1 MIAWAMG
8 MLPVV
13 QHEFW
18 LGCSMGKTFRLLM
31 IAYSLAMP
39 ALCVAEQEPSDP
51 IRIYRVGDSALPTE
65 TVLAGGYSKQ
75 ESTTASMALTGKPD
89 ASGWWRI
96 ELQPG
101 MQQLAEPVLYMNA
114 MTLTSLQVWWPG
126 NSEPVTLSQL
136 GSLGSNNGYSPRILQ
151 LSIPQN
157 VSAGQSVFWRVKTGE
172 VQALRVGLK
181 SENALR
187 TLDAAQSRWHNLI
200 EGTLIALVLAG
211 VVLSAKLR
219 ETTFLI
225 LAFGTLLSLLFLLA
239 NNGDIFY
246 FQSVAAW
253 DAEFALQRIFGL
265 AASAV
270 MTYFSY
276 VFLQMERYVPRIA
289 RIQKLLIAG
298 LCGLLALCF
307 VPGIRLYSGIA
318 LAGNLLILSSAI
330 TVFISSIILIRK
342 GNRLGRL
349 YLISWAPLC
358 FLATWRVVEVLLQ
371 LPFNTV
377 VSIAFPGSYVIAG
390 ILLYSGL
397 GERMLLYKQERDA
410 SNQLAR
416 IDPLTEIYNRRA
428 LDERLQVAAQV
439 AEKSGSQM
447 ALLFADIDHFK
458 QINDTIG
465 HDGGDAVLK
474 EVTHRIRQAL
484 RFGDVFGRY
493 GGEEFIM
500 ALPACT
506 EFEAKQLAE
515 RIRAAVADTPVGYAE
530 RSIPVT
536 LSIGISIF
544 NGVGNDVDAAI
555 KEADKALYYC
565 KQNGR
570 NCVSTLPA

>member
-1 MIAWAMG
+1 
-8 MLPVV
+8 
-13 QHEFW
+13 
-18 LGCSMGKTFRLLM
+18 
-31 IAYSLAMP
+31 MP
-39 ALCVAEQEPSDP
+39 ALCVAQLEPEDP
-51 IRIYRVGDSALPTE
+51 IRIYRIGDITLPVEAVLSGGFSSHE
-65 TVLAGGYSKQ
+65 TANG
-75 ESTTASMALTGKPD
+75 STALTGKPN

-101 MQQLAEPVLYMNA
+101 IQKIPEPILYMNA
-114 MTLTSLQVWWPG
+114 MTLTTLKVWLPG
-126 NSEPVTLSQL
+126 EAKPVTLSQL
-136 GSLGSNNGYSPRILQ
+136 NSLGINDGYSPRILQ
-151 LSIPQN
+151 LSIPEN
-157 VSAGQSVFWRVKTGE
+157 VIAGQSVYWRIETAE

-211 VVLSAKLR
+211 IVLSVKLR

-246 FQSVAAW
+246 FQSIATW

-270 MTYFSY
+270 MAYFSY
-276 VFLQMERYVPRIA
+276 VFLQMERHVPRIA
-289 RIQKLLIAG
+289 KMQKLLIAA
-298 LCGLLALCF
+298 LSGLLVLCF
-307 VPGIRLYSGIA
+307 VPGIRLHSGIA
-318 LAGNLLILSSAI
+318 VAGNLLILGSAI
-330 TVFISSIILIRK
+330 TVFASSIILIRD

-358 FLATWRVVEVLLQ
+358 FLAVWRVVEVLLQ
-371 LPFNTV
+371 LPFNAV

-428 LDERLQVAAQV
+428 LDERLQVAAQL
-439 AEKSGSQM
+439 AEKSGAQV
-447 ALLFADIDHFK
+447 AFLFADIDHFK
-458 QINDTIG
+458 QINDSIG
-465 HDGGDAVLK
+465 HDGGDVVLK
-474 EVTHRIRQAL
+474 EVTQRIRQSL

-500 ALPACT
+500 ALPSCT
-506 EFEAKQLAE
+506 EEEAIQLAE
-515 RIRAAVADTPVGYAE
+515 RIRAAVADFPVMYADQQV
-530 RSIPVT
+530 SVT
-536 LSIGISIF
+536 LSIGISMLNSISS
-544 NGVGNDVDAAI
+544 DVDAAI
-555 KEADKALYYC
+555 KQADKALYYC

-570 NCVSTLPA
+570 NCVNTLPV